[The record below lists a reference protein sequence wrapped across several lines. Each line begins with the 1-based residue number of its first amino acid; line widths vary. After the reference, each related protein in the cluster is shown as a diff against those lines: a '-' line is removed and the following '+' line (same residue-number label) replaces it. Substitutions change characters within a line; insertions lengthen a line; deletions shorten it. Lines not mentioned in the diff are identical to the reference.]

1 MMILGVIL
9 RSPLAWARS
18 DPHKGILPQD
28 EIPHQGTKGVDGA
41 MRAQRERQIDL
52 IERAR
57 VASARIKSGANCD
70 PGALADILDGLIAAL
85 PENEAVLALRA
96 AERRERKLQSELDR
110 AIGAC
115 RSAWQSIGRF
125 PGSVHDRA
133 MARLERVLFP
143 GRHPDYPQLDPKLP
157 APEALEKLIADG
169 LAALRPPA
177 AIARNIANLIDGGT
191 A

>member
-9 RSPLAWARS
+9 LLPLAWARS

-28 EIPHQGTKGVDGA
+28 QIPHQGMKGVDGA

-52 IERAR
+52 IDRAG
-57 VASARIKSGANCD
+57 VASAQVRSGSTCD
-70 PGALADILDGLIAAL
+70 PAVLADLLDGLVAEL
-85 PENEAVLALRA
+85 PENEAGLALRA

-169 LAALRPPA
+169 LAELRPPA
-177 AIARNIANLIDGGT
+177 AIARDIANLIDGGT

>member
-1 MMILGVIL
+1 
-9 RSPLAWARS
+9 
-18 DPHKGILPQD
+18 
-28 EIPHQGTKGVDGA
+28 

-52 IERAR
+52 IERAS
-57 VASARIKSGANCD
+57 VASAQVRSGASCD
-70 PGALADILDGLIAAL
+70 AVALADLLDGLVAAL
-85 PENEAVLALRA
+85 PENDAARALRA

-110 AIGAC
+110 AVGAC

-143 GRHPDYPQLDPKLP
+143 GRHPDYPQLDPELP
-157 APEALEKLIADG
+157 PPEALEKLISDG
-169 LAALRPPA
+169 LTALRAPA
-177 AIARNIANLIDGGT
+177 AIARDITNLIEGGR

>member
-1 MMILGVIL
+1 MMILGVVL

-18 DPHKGILPQD
+18 DPHKRISPQD
-28 EIPHQGTKGVDGA
+28 QIPHQGMKGVDGA

-52 IERAR
+52 IERAS
-57 VASARIKSGANCD
+57 VASARVRSGASFD
-70 PGALADILDGLIAAL
+70 AVALADLLDGLVAAL
-85 PENEAVLALRA
+85 PENEAARALRA
-96 AERRERKLQSELDR
+96 AERRERQLQSELDR
-110 AIGAC
+110 AVGAC

-143 GRHPDYPQLDPKLP
+143 GRHPDYPQLDAELP
-157 APEALEKLIADG
+157 PPEALEKLIADG
-169 LAALRPPA
+169 LTALRVPA
-177 AIARNIANLIDGGT
+177 AIARDITDLIEGGR